1 MTGRKPRAESVHV
14 LDKKVLVNR
23 GMKDDSQVSV
33 WFLGSL
39 MVSFIQVFNT
49 EREVGIISL

>member
-14 LDKKVLVNR
+14 LDTKVLVNR
-23 GMKDDSQVSV
+23 VMKDDSQVSV

-49 EREVGIISL
+49 EREVGIISV